1 MSIIE
6 ELLGPRFTPAQQVG
20 PASPYNIMPRHLN
33 IPNVGGGV
41 PLAGTPVNFPTYTPP
56 NPLAATPTAA
66 TTTARLAP
74 LATSAR
80 SSFSSSPLA
89 KLGRMAK
96 GGGKLARFG
105 PGVIASVAASPLGST
120 VGGQSPDTPGFD
132 RRDVGQGVA
141 GLLTGAGLGS
151 VGGWPGALAGGLI
164 GGVGNALNVFDAFG
178 GPKTPAVN
186 TDPKRIGKQLDY
198 ALADA
203 GITGATKNAIK
214 KSTLDQL
221 ELATTDAEREQ
232 VLATA
237 DQTIMQQAMVQEQ
250 STQQLAHSL
259 ALQAQAAKIFEPYA
273 EANQRNADMARMLFE
288 NASQNL
294 PDNQKYLAAQFSL
307 NAQQQADAQT
317 QQMMTT
323 AMARPRIDALIAQ
336 QQQIE
341 GVAAQ
346 LVQQAMA
353 GAMSGGMGGGGDIDV
368 AALLAQA
375 GG

>member
-6 ELLGPRFTPAQQVG
+6 QLLGPAFTPAQNAGG
-20 PASPYNIMPRHLN
+20 PASPYGVMPRHLS
-33 IPNVGGGV
+33 IPNMGGSV

-56 NPLAATPTAA
+56 NPINVAPAVTS
-66 TTTARLAP
+66 RLAP

-89 KLGRMAK
+89 KLGRVAK
-96 GGGKLARFG
+96 GGSRLGRIG
-105 PGVIASVAASPLGST
+105 PAAIGGLTAGPLGSAI
-120 VGGQSPDTPGFD
+120 GGQSPDTPGFD
-132 RRDVGQGVA
+132 RRDVGQAVSGA
-141 GLLTGAGLGS
+141 LTGASLGS
-151 VGGWPGALAGGLI
+151 FGGWPGALAGGLVT
-164 GGVGNALNVFDAFG
+164 GLGNALNVFDAFG

-203 GITGATKNAIK
+203 GITGATKDAIK

-232 VLATA
+232 ILATA

-273 EANQRNADMARMLFE
+273 EANQRNADMARVLFE
-288 NASQNL
+288 SGSQNL
-294 PDNQKYLAAQFSL
+294 PESQRYLAAQFSL

-346 LVQQAMA
+346 IVQGLMA
-353 GAMSGGMGGGGDIDV
+353 PQISAAVGGGGGDQQMV
-368 AALLAQA
+368 EQLLA
-375 GG
+375 GL